1 MRVLACLSSRLPLA
15 GAGLCVAAAVSAQP
29 APTAQHPVAAAS
41 DSLFTAEDG
50 LDIVS
55 YNALDLTSDGRWLAA
70 TSQSRRDGLGVDYRR
85 DGDPTY
91 IRPAASRV
99 WVIDTRSGAAR
110 AVFPDKR
117 NVRAARWSPDG
128 SRLALLVLDAK
139 SGAFQPMIWD
149 RASTRLTTMV
159 APAGKYVAENSDLRW
174 SADGKRLLYSLHTLA
189 WRKAAQDSFAVM
201 TAGPVFVQSS
211 ENPFLAWDALRRMAN
226 VRSVV
231 AYDFASGKTIELL
244 PETMVASWE
253 ASDDGT
259 TVSYSED
266 ITKKTD
272 YDVIFGSEN
281 KLVART
287 LTCRSAAEPCAKPR
301 LLLPTLKGTN
311 IVWSEDGAHYAYAK
325 DGRVYVASV
334 ADTAARQVA
343 GPAADSKRDAATP
356 DTSREAR
363 ERRERE
369 RFRVV
374 RYSPANDALVIAN
387 SQGYWL
393 LDLPSASKQ
402 LIVESSDSASS
413 ALPRATLAAWSND
426 GKKLYFTTA
435 SRTKWE
441 RGVVRYDRATGNKQT
456 LISDGRTYSN
466 LRLSKDGQVATLNV
480 ADGNRPPTLYDA
492 DADLGSLRPLVD
504 ANPQLKAK
512 RFGPT
517 GLVSYLDADGH
528 SKYAVVY
535 YPVGYERGKA
545 YPTVFIVYEDFFD
558 DSFDAVA
565 NVLTANGYVVAKPSV
580 DFDIGYPGEAWIKG
594 VTAAANKLIDM
605 GVADSARLGVH
616 GTSYGGYAT
625 NLLITQTNR
634 FKAAINI
641 SGKVD
646 VISFYTD
653 SPRLG
658 VRNVHAA
665 EKSQD
670 RLGATLWQQPQKYV
684 QQSAIMFADRIQ
696 TPLMLI
702 TGAQDSNVPADN
714 TREMY
719 YALRRLGKEVVWV
732 NYMNGGHG
740 GGNATAEDVLDMQ
753 RRMLAW
759 YDAKLKR
766 ALSKVASAAP

>member
-1 MRVLACLSSRLPLA
+1 MRVLASLPLRLLLA
-15 GAGLCVAAAVSAQP
+15 GAPLCLAATISAQP
-29 APTAQHPVAAAS
+29 APTPQRPAPAAA
-41 DSLFTAEDG
+41 DSLFTADDG

-70 TSQSRRDGLGVDYRR
+70 ASQSRRDGLGVDYRR

-91 IRPAASRV
+91 IRPAASRI

-110 AVFPDKR
+110 AVYPDKR
-117 NVRAARWSPDG
+117 NVRAARWSPNG

-139 SGAFQPMIWD
+139 SGAYQPVIWD
-149 RASTRLTTMV
+149 AANGRLTTIA
-159 APAGKYVAENSDLRW
+159 APAGKYVAENSELRW
-174 SADGKRLLYSLHTLA
+174 SADGKRLLYALHTLA
-189 WRKAAQDSFAVM
+189 WRKAVQDSFAVM

-211 ENPFLAWDALRRMAN
+211 ENPFLTWDELRRTGN

-231 AYDFASGKTIELL
+231 AYDIASGKTIELL

-253 ASDDGT
+253 PSDDGAT
-259 TVSYSED
+259 LSYSED

-272 YDVIFGSEN
+272 YDVIFGSDN
-281 KLVART
+281 KLVARA
-287 LTCRSAAEPCAKPR
+287 LSCAAAADACAKPR
-301 LLLPTLKGTN
+301 VLLPTLKGTN
-311 IVWSEDGAHYAYAK
+311 VVWSEDGAHYAYAK

-334 ADTAARQVA
+334 ADTATRQVA
-343 GPAADSKRDAATP
+343 GPAAETKRDAAP

-387 SQGYWL
+387 SHGYWL
-393 LDLPSASKQ
+393 LDLPGATKQ

-413 ALPRATLAAWSND
+413 ALPRVNLAAWTND

-456 LISDGRTYSN
+456 LINDGRTYSN

-480 ADGNRPPTLYDA
+480 ADGNRPPALYVA
-492 DADLGSLRPLVD
+492 NADLASLRPLVD

-517 GLVSYLDADGH
+517 GLVTYLDADGH

-535 YPVGYERGKA
+535 YPVGYEKGKA
-545 YPTVFIVYEDFFD
+545 YPTIFIVYEDFFD

-565 NVLTANGYVVAKPSV
+565 NVFTANGYVVVKPSV

-625 NLLITQTNR
+625 NLLVTQTNR

-766 ALSKVASAAP
+766 APSKVASATP